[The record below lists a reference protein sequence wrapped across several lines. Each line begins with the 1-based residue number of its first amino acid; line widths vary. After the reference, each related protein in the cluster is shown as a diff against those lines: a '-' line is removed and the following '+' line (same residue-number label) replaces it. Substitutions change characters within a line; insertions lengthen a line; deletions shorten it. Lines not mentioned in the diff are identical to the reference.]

1 MANILHINASYKPAY
16 VYGGP
21 TISVSNLCEEL
32 AKSNTVEV
40 YTTTANGKSELSVET
55 GVKLLMDGVAVT
67 FFSRLSKDHTHFS
80 PALILHYIQNIRKF
94 DIIHVHAWWN
104 TVSVLCLILGVLLGK
119 TLIFSPRGTLSPYS
133 FKSKNDFIKRLIF
146 NIGKPFLNRCHFHVT
161 SELEEQHTL
170 KLLNPKSIHI
180 IPNLIRLPEQQGE
193 MEQGLIPGQEEKLE
207 PFKLFFI
214 SRIDEKKG
222 IELLFSSLRYV
233 NYNWQLTIAGNGK
246 KEYVDKLLQL
256 SKEYKIDKHI
266 KWIGF
271 LDNQVKF
278 KAMKEHDLL
287 VLPSFDE
294 NFANIVIECLSTGTP
309 VLLSEN
315 VGLSKFVVQH
325 HVGWAFKRTE
335 AELTEHLNKIPD
347 LRQEL
352 MEIRKRSPEVISNIF
367 KPDIVIKDYL
377 KMYFSDSGSLS

>member
-40 YTTTANGKSELSVET
+40 YTTTANGKSELSVQT

-133 FKSKNDFIKRLIF
+133 FRSKNDFIKRLIF

-170 KLLNPKSIHI
+170 KLLTPKSIHI
-180 IPNLIRLPEQQGE
+180 IPNLIQLPEQKSK
-193 MEQGLIPGQEEKLE
+193 MKPVFIPGMEEK
-207 PFKLFFI
+207 PGTFKLFFI

-222 IELLFSSLRYV
+222 LELLFSSLRYV
-233 NYNWQLTIAGNGK
+233 NYDWQLSIAGNGEK
-246 KEYVDKLLQL
+246 GYVDKLVRL
-256 SKEYKIDKHI
+256 SKEYKIEEHI
-266 KWIGF
+266 SWIGF

-278 KAMKEHDLL
+278 KLMKEQDLL
-287 VLPSFDE
+287 VLPSYDE

-315 VGLSKFVVQH
+315 VGLSRFVEQH
-325 HVGWAFKRTE
+325 NLGWAFKRTE
-335 AELTEHLNKIPD
+335 EELIKHLNKMSG
-347 LRQEL
+347 LRMEL
-352 MEIRKRSPEVISNIF
+352 MEIRKRSPEVISDLF
-367 KPDIVIKDYL
+367 KPEILIKDYL
-377 KMYFSDSGSLS
+377 KMYFSVSGRLS